1 MIATATID
9 HTRLASCLAVQG
21 ADRTARLIAEVLS
34 TIEALVAELGR
45 RAAQADW
52 RRIAGSVG
60 DLARTYGLVSLETGS
75 AALVKRLES
84 QDFDPNQAT
93 VDLRLRLQATQESL
107 AALGLLGAQ
116 PRKVG

>member
-1 MIATATID
+1 
-9 HTRLASCLAVQG
+9 
-21 ADRTARLIAEVLS
+21 
-34 TIEALVAELGR
+34 
-45 RAAQADW
+45 
-52 RRIAGSVG
+52 
-60 DLARTYGLVSLETGS
+60 
-75 AALVKRLES
+75 VKRLES